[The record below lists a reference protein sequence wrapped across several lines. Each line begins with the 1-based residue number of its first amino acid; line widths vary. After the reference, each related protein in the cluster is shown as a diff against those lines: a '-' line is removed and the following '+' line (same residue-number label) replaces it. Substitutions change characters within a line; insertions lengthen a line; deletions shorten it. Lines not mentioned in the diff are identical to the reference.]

1 MPAPSAWP
9 MVRMN
14 STEEVAMP
22 RSLQP
27 TLACTETR
35 NVVLQNPIPMPI
47 SVPAQF
53 TRVMVEPSSSASSST
68 LPAIKASAP
77 TAPVSR

>member
-1 MPAPSAWP
+1 

-14 STEEVAMP
+14 STEEVTAP

-35 NVVLQNPIPMPI
+35 KVVLQKPMPMPI
-47 SVPAQF
+47 STAPAF
-53 TRVMVEPSSSASSST
+53 TKVSELLSSSAINMAQ
-68 LPAIKASAP
+68 PQIKASAP